1 MVTAKMLAREERP
14 APRVDRLATPAVIG
28 QMSRSAPTALAIT
41 LPSVKAAL
49 NGSLRRGFSNWR
61 QRRASRLSKPVRLP
75 VQRARAGQLREA
87 AQQLLWWVPE
97 LLWRVPGAA
106 PHHQPLAQMRYRLT
120 SCGWRDRKYLQ
131 FSLCLQASLPN
142 MQLKH
147 LKLLHTNSQATP
159 PMVHRP
165 LANGSPVRV
174 LPLLQR
180 ATKTILINLGAG
192 LPDKTKKKPRL
203 TRPPKSDSE
212 VGTYQQYAQ
221 SVVHGSWW

>member
-1 MVTAKMLAREERP
+1 
-14 APRVDRLATPAVIG
+14 
-28 QMSRSAPTALAIT
+28 
-41 LPSVKAAL
+41 
-49 NGSLRRGFSNWR
+49 
-61 QRRASRLSKPVRLP
+61 LP

-106 PHHQPLAQMRYRLT
+106 PHHQPLAQLRYRLT
-120 SCGWRDRKYLQ
+120 SHGRRDRKYLL
-131 FSLCLQASLPN
+131 FSLPLQASLPN
-142 MQLKH
+142 MQLKQ

-159 PMVHRP
+159 PMVYKP

-180 ATKTILINLGAG
+180 ATKTILINLTASP
-192 LPDKTKKKPRL
+192 LIRQKRTRL

-212 VGTYQQYAQ
+212 VPTSNMFNPLYTEAGD
-221 SVVHGSWW
+221 GSSSESDCPNPF